1 MLKIGSSSNGK
12 YLLTR
17 EKFAELQSAGI
28 EAIEVCFG
36 NLHNIDVN
44 LSELSALSKEY
55 GVELWSYHL
64 PFVPYSELEPSSRE
78 NDIREKTVYT
88 FSELIKRFADNGFS
102 RFVVHASGEPIGK
115 DERDER
121 LKCAADSLSRLAD
134 VAEKCGGVVA
144 VEDLPRTCIGRN
156 SDEIL
161 YLLSANDK
169 LRVCLDTNHL
179 LGEPISSFISEVGN
193 KIITLHVS
201 DYDFGDERHW
211 LPGEGMVDWIELY
224 NQLIGVGYNGVWMYE
239 VGYKTPKSIYRPY
252 DLCPADLVRNARE
265 IFAGMKPTSLGKPA
279 DNLAVWKE

>member
-17 EKFAELQSAGI
+17 ERFAELQNAGI
-28 EAIEVCFG
+28 EALEVSFG
-36 NLHNIDVN
+36 DLHDIDVN
-44 LSELSALSKEY
+44 LEELSALSKEY

-64 PFVPYSELEPSSRE
+64 PFGPFSELDLSSCVRDKRE
-78 NDIREKTVYT
+78 NTVNT

-102 RFVVHASGEPIGK
+102 RFVVHASAEPIGK
-115 DERDER
+115 DERDEH
-121 LKCAADSLSRLAD
+121 LKCAADSLSHLAD

-144 VEDLPRTCIGRN
+144 VEDLPRSCIGRN

-169 LRVCLDTNHL
+169 LRVCFDTNHL
-179 LGEPISSFISEVGN
+179 LGESISSFISKVGE

-211 LPGEGMVDWIELY
+211 LPGEGKINWKELH
-224 NQLIGVGYNGVWMYE
+224 NQLMSIGYSGPWMYE
-239 VGYKTPKSIYRPY
+239 LNFSTPKTIYRSRN
-252 DLCPADLVRNARE
+252 LCAADLAKNARE
-265 IFAGMKPTSLGKPA
+265 IFAGSDPTPFGKPA
-279 DNLAVWKE
+279 DNLNVWEE